1 MTMQDNRS
9 SAEIERD
16 VEQTRAGVADTLDQL
31 RSRMTPGELAD
42 EVWDYARNGGGG
54 EFVRN
59 LGRGMRDNPIPVAL
73 VGVGLAWLMTGRG
86 GKLPRLSRDQH
97 PRRRDLYDY
106 TGSTGGYSS
115 VDDEADEL
123 HSAPFSSDYQSGGQS
138 SDSLL
143 GKARE
148 AGHRAYDAVAGAGE
162 SVAEAASHVGDR
174 ASGLRHQASR
184 RGRELGHRAYVASRD
199 VRRTATDFANEQPL
213 IVAAAGL
220 AIGAALGAIM
230 RTTDAEAR
238 LMGEASDRVKHQAR
252 ELAEQG
258 YEQAAAI
265 AENTYEQVR
274 DEAKA
279 QGLTTEDAK
288 DAVGGLGDRV
298 KAVAERGKE
307 ALREEIGAA
316 EKAAEKQVDENS
328 PYAGA

>member
-16 VEQTRAGVADTLDQL
+16 VEQTRAGVASTLDQL
-31 RSRMTPGELAD
+31 RNRMTPGELAD

-73 VGVGLAWLMTGRG
+73 VGVGLAWLMTGRS
-86 GKLPRLSRDQH
+86 GKLPSLSRD
-97 PRRRDLYDY
+97 RRSRRDLYDY

-123 HSAPFSSDYQSGGQS
+123 HSAPYSSDYRSSGQS

-162 SVAEAASHVGDR
+162 SVAEAASQVGDR
-174 ASGLRHQASR
+174 ASELRHQASR
-184 RGRELGHRAYVASRD
+184 RGRELGHQAYVASRD

-230 RTTDAEAR
+230 RTTRTEAR
-238 LMGEASDRVKHQAR
+238 LMGEASDRVKQQAR
-252 ELAEQG
+252 DLADQG

-265 AENTYEQVR
+265 AENTYEQVV

-279 QGLTTEDAK
+279 QGLTTSDAK

-298 KAVAERGKE
+298 RAVAERGKE
-307 ALREEIGAA
+307 ALRGEIGAA
-316 EKAAEKQVDENS
+316 ENDAEKKVEENS